1 MLSHKKGR
9 VGKAKQKCI
18 KKMAS
23 EKESLMRSKRT
34 NDQEPR
40 CVMGDSISEV
50 ENAVNVATSL
60 IEEKG

>member
-1 MLSHKKGR
+1 
-9 VGKAKQKCI
+9 
-18 KKMAS
+18 MAS

-34 NDQEPR
+34 YDQEPR